1 MRCLVKRILPLLIG
15 CLLMLG
21 AVQAAPV
28 TASIAGERGLAF
40 QLSLDGQPVSRGA
53 RPQVYLEQ
61 LRPGYHWADFFIPV
75 GRGRGFNYRTQIFLA
90 DGFETNFV
98 LVARPGFS
106 PSLRTVSTVPL
117 APPVVSYPSNQDP
130 YPTPYPNPGY
140 PTPGGQNH
148 GYPNA
153 GYPAP
158 VYQLAPAEVDNLLQ
172 AIQRRPFDDARI
184 AIMRDAL
191 RDSFIESQDARRL
204 IKSLSFDENRIETA
218 KYLYSRVADRHNFYQ
233 VYDAL
238 VFNSSIREVQEY
250 VASVR

>member
-1 MRCLVKRILPLLIG
+1 MKRILPLLIG
-15 CLLMLG
+15 CLLLTLG
-21 AVQAAPV
+21 TVQAAPV
-28 TASIAGERGLAF
+28 TASISGERGLAF

-61 LRPGYHWADFFIPV
+61 LRPGYHWADFFIPA
-75 GRGRGFNYRTQIFLA
+75 GRGRGFNYRTQLFLA

-98 LVARPGFS
+98 LVARPGFA

-117 APPVVSYPSNQDP
+117 APPVVSYPNQGP

-140 PTPGGQNH
+140 PAPGYQNP
-148 GYPNA
+148 GYPAA
-153 GYPAP
+153 GYPAS

-172 AIQRRPFDDARI
+172 AIRSRAFDDARM
-184 AIMRDAL
+184 AILHDAL
-191 RDSFIESQDARRL
+191 RESVIESRDARRF
-204 IKSLSFDENRIETA
+204 IQSLSFDANRIETA

-238 VFNSSIREVQEY
+238 VFASSIREVQEY
-250 VASVR
+250 VQSVR